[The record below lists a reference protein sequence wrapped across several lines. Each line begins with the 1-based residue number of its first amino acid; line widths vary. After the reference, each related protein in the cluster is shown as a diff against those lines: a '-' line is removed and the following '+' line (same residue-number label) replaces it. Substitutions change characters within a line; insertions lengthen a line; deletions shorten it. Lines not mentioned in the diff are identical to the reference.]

1 MIDAGALGAATIT
14 MRDGHNRGQKADEGA
29 PSAIRRLSS
38 VLCPLPSVPCPLKP
52 GNCFAGSAVVTS
64 NMYFPT
70 HEEISA
76 RGYALWEQRG
86 RPANAESEIW
96 LAAEAQLRAEA
107 LNVESRTSKDE
118 SHARLAEGLDESRH
132 SSKSG
137 GGQIAPTSVEHQAI
151 IDELQKQSARAPQV
165 PHHTGPKA
173 NPAPPGKPI
182 WSKPHGS

>member
-1 MIDAGALGAATIT
+1 M
-14 MRDGHNRGQKADEGA
+14 NQ
-29 PSAIRRLSS
+29 
-38 VLCPLPSVPCPLKP
+38 
-52 GNCFAGSAVVTS
+52 
-64 NMYFPT
+64 PT
-70 HEEISA
+70 HEAIST
-76 RGYALWEQRG
+76 RGYFLWEQRG

-107 LNVESRTSKDE
+107 LNVESRTPKVE

-137 GGQIAPTSVEHQAI
+137 GGQIAPTTEERQAI
-151 IDELQKQSARAPQV
+151 VDEVQKHTAWAPQT

-173 NPAPPGKPI
+173 TPAPPGKPI